1 MANLVYS
8 PKDILQKEF
17 KTKMMNGYDPIE
29 VDEFLDNVIKDYEA
43 YNKELLS
50 LQEENSRLM
59 AKLDQLS
66 KAQQTPRVAQ
76 EVPKSAAV
84 TNFDILKRL
93 SNLEREV
100 FGKKLDET
108 PSTPSTPVTPSAP
121 SMTAEPANHDVDNAQ
136 TRQF

>member
-66 KAQQTPRVAQ
+66 KAQSTPRVAQ

-108 PSTPSTPVTPSAP
+108 PSTPVTPSAP